1 VASPGNCPPSPTVQT
16 APHRP
21 RRPGATTHSVV
32 TNLGAQALIAY
43 HQVRQPGARSQL
55 AAADLTAES
64 FAQARARLAQVEVPA
79 TRRRSLG
86 RSLRQR
92 LRVLRDSWLG
102 HRTPDG

>member
-1 VASPGNCPPSPTVQT
+1 
-16 APHRP
+16 
-21 RRPGATTHSVV
+21 VV

-79 TRRRSLG
+79 TRRRSLV